1 MKNFSFDDPFSKSD
15 EISFSFFPLCEPEW
29 FFFSSFFICVM
40 CNLIEK
46 KNTNRE
52 KKKKLLGFTHEL

>member
-1 MKNFSFDDPFSKSD
+1 MRFLSL
-15 EISFSFFPLCEPEW
+15 FFPCVNLSG